1 MDLTG
6 VSATDREN
14 TGRAVAIQ
22 YFGFAADGVGLVIP
36 LDLPLDETA
45 SWR

>member
-1 MDLTG
+1 M
-6 VSATDREN
+6 SATDKEN

-36 LDLPLDETA
+36 LGLPLDETT
-45 SWR
+45 SRR